1 MAKKK
6 VPIVQKL
13 THLIYT
19 KVNDEKYNEL
29 KKLLDANPANNM
41 GRLVRDIL
49 YKTPIKIITF
59 DKTLDV
65 VVEEFTKIRSELN
78 AIGVNINQITHMFNT
93 YPEPQRKLFFAKI
106 AIDRYVLIEEK
117 IDRLFSMLLQI
128 ERKWWSASEPGNRSA
143 AS

>member
-1 MAKKK
+1 MGN
-6 VPIVQKL
+6 KL

-128 ERKWWSASEPGNRSA
+128 ERKWLSASEAGSRSA